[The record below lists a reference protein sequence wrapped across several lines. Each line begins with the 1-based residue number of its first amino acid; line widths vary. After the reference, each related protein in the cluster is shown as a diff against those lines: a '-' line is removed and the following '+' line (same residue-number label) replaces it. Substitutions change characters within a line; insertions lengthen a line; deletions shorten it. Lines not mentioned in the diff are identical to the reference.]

1 MYEYIQGKLSGLSP
15 ANAVIE
21 AGSIGYFIH
30 ISLNTY
36 SLINGKEQ
44 ARLFLHQVVREDAH
58 LLYGFAEA
66 AEREL
71 FRLLISVNGIGSN
84 TALMMLSSL
93 TAEEI
98 RRAILEENVNLLK
111 SIKGIGAKTA
121 QRVIIDLKDKI
132 GKTAASDQILNSP
145 ADNTIRDEALSALVM
160 LGFAK
165 KNIEKELDKLL
176 KANPDLTVEET
187 IKKALK
193 GL

>member
-1 MYEYIQGKLSGLSP
+1 MYEYIHGKITGLTP

-21 AGSIGYFIH
+21 AGSIGYFIN

-36 SLINGKEQ
+36 SLINGKDQ
-44 ARLFLHQVVREDAH
+44 AKLFLHQVVREDAH
-58 LLYGFAEA
+58 ILYGFAEQT
-66 AEREL
+66 EREL
-71 FRLLISVNGIGSN
+71 FRLLISVNGIGSS

-93 TAEEI
+93 NAVEI
-98 RRAILEENVNLLK
+98 QNAILEENVILLK

-132 GKTAASDQILNSP
+132 GKGPASDQVLISQTGNTILN
-145 ADNTIRDEALSALVM
+145 EALSALVM

-165 KNIEKELDKLL
+165 KSVEKELDKIL
-176 KANPDLTVEET
+176 KANPDLTVEEM
-187 IKKALK
+187 IKMALK

>member
-1 MYEYIQGKLSGLSP
+1 MYEYIQGKLSGLTP
-15 ANAVIE
+15 ANAIIE

-66 AEREL
+66 TEREL
-71 FRLLISVNGIGSN
+71 FRMLISVNGIGSN

-132 GKTAASDQILNSP
+132 GKTAASDQILITP

-160 LGFAK
+160 LGFAR

>member
-1 MYEYIQGKLSGLSP
+1 MYEYIQGKLGGLTP
-15 ANAVIE
+15 TNAVIE

-66 AEREL
+66 TEREL

-98 RRAILEENVNLLK
+98 RRAILEENVSLLQ

-121 QRVIIDLKDKI
+121 QRVIIDLKDKV
-132 GKTAASDQILNSP
+132 GKVTDSGQTLISR
-145 ADNTIRDEALSALVM
+145 ADNTIREEALSALVM
-160 LGFAK
+160 LGFAR

-176 KANPDLTVEET
+176 KVNPDLTVEET

>member
-1 MYEYIQGKLSGLSP
+1 MYEYIHGRIAGLTP
-15 ANAVIE
+15 TNAVIE

-30 ISLNTY
+30 VSLNTY

-44 ARLFLHQVVREDAH
+44 AKLFLHQVVREDAH
-58 LLYGFAEA
+58 TLYGFAEQE
-66 AEREL
+66 EREL

-93 TAEEI
+93 NPTEI
-98 RRAILEENVNLLK
+98 QNAILEENVNLLK

-132 GKTAASDQILNSP
+132 GKGPASDQILIPSSG
-145 ADNTIRDEALSALVM
+145 NTIRNEALSALVM

-165 KNIEKELDKLL
+165 KSVEKELDKIL
-176 KANPDLTVEET
+176 KANPELTVEEM
-187 IKKALK
+187 IKTALK

>member
-1 MYEYIQGKLSGLSP
+1 
-15 ANAVIE
+15 
-21 AGSIGYFIH
+21 
-30 ISLNTY
+30 
-36 SLINGKEQ
+36 
-44 ARLFLHQVVREDAH
+44 
-58 LLYGFAEA
+58 
-66 AEREL
+66 
-71 FRLLISVNGIGSN
+71 
-84 TALMMLSSL
+84 MMLSSL
-93 TAEEI
+93 SPEEI
-98 RRAILEENVNLLK
+98 RQAILQENVVLLK

-132 GKTAASDQILNSP
+132 GKTAASDQILISP

-165 KNIEKELDKLL
+165 KNVEKELDKLL